1 MTTTAS
7 THTATTG
14 SGGHGPVVRAPNLY
28 ILHNNVIQ
36 GGQFSLSIVY
46 SLSGLDGK
54 PHFEYHDG
62 SQLLSFSGD
71 QIQTTESPLGNLVTV
86 TIRMTVDAGSTT
98 FTLVVPPVG
107 LLGQSLNINT
117 FGVTTTRRGGILPN
131 IGQQDLYT
139 VTELA
144 GTEELVVF

>member
-1 MTTTAS
+1 MTD
-7 THTATTG
+7 TATTR

-36 GGQFSLSIVY
+36 GGQFSLSILY
-46 SLSGLDGK
+46 SSSGLVGE
-54 PHFEYHDG
+54 PLFEYHDG
-62 SQLLSFSGD
+62 SQLLSFSGN
-71 QIQTTESPLGNLVTV
+71 QIRTTELPLGNLVTV
-86 TIRMTVDAGSTT
+86 TISTTADTGSTT
-98 FTLVVPPVG
+98 FTLVVPSVG
-107 LLGQSLNINT
+107 LLGGQSLHINT

-144 GTEELVVF
+144 GSAEFVVS